1 MKDKLRVFLMIVL
14 ILVLVAMAGS
24 FWFFVGKQAQIEK
37 EREEALAIE
46 AMYVEIGTHGD
57 YMFVDLESETPF
69 EAEFPKEQVFREDGQ
84 ALSLEKIGS
93 GDIFK
98 IYGDGVM
105 TKSVP
110 AQYTGVTKMVR
121 IHLGFPEDTEPYEE
135 LLEPFKNSPLYTPE
149 EGVIAP

>member
-1 MKDKLRVFLMIVL
+1 MKDKLRIFLMVVL
-14 ILVLVAMAGS
+14 ILALVAMAGG

-69 EAEFPKEQVFREDGQ
+69 EAEFPKGQVFREDGQ

-121 IHLGFPEDTEPYEE
+121 IHLGSPEDTEPYEE
-135 LLEPFKNSPLYTPE
+135 LLEPFKNNPLYTPE

>member
-1 MKDKLRVFLMIVL
+1 
-14 ILVLVAMAGS
+14 
-24 FWFFVGKQAQIEK
+24 
-37 EREEALAIE
+37 
-46 AMYVEIGTHGD
+46 
-57 YMFVDLESETPF
+57 MFVDLESETPF

-121 IHLGFPEDTEPYEE
+121 IHLGSPEDTEPYEE

>member
-14 ILVLVAMAGS
+14 ILVLAAMAGS

-69 EAEFPKEQVFREDGQ
+69 EAEFPKGQVFREDGQ

-121 IHLGFPEDTEPYEE
+121 IHLGSPEDTEPYEE